1 MAGRFSLQLPPR
13 PPIQRRRVAQTG
25 NKNGRKSY
33 VKVQEIAGNIF
44 LYGSLCTALRLYTL
58 FSREHTELVVDGEY
72 KPFHVPRPTME
83 KLMELVE
90 SDDVDYIYEV
100 FSPAMQENA
109 DGLYERTQE
118 FVRFIEENVRLY

>member
-1 MAGRFSLQLPPR
+1 M
-13 PPIQRRRVAQTG
+13 
-25 NKNGRKSY
+25 
-33 VKVQEIAGNIF
+33 QEIAGNIF

-58 FSREHTELVVDGEY
+58 FPREHTELVADGEY

-100 FSPAMQENA
+100 FSPAIQENA
-109 DGLYERTQE
+109 DSLYERTQE